1 MFNKKRNTLQ
11 NKKKT
16 DNFVS
21 KCVLSGNVPHIVS
34 FIVTVILIII
44 GIILYNKF
52 LVVKVQLESCRSSIH
67 NQD

>member
-1 MFNKKRNTLQ
+1 MKR
-11 NKKKT
+11 KT
-16 DNFVS
+16 EKPSGFLC

-34 FIVTVILIII
+34 FVVTVILIII

-52 LVVKVQLESCRSSIH
+52 STVKVQLESCRSSMH